1 MYVYIHIYIYK
12 DPDRGESHW
21 QELHPQLFVRPWWR
35 ARSMLGVTSR
45 PINAGRKKKVPSQ
58 FALHPPLCFGKAA
71 ELQPLRAWTIQHLV
85 YYRAYDMYPYMYNM
99 YTYVIIIWHLFQ
111 RKFSRSWMTYLLTSS
126 FVLLELHSCNDLK
139 WRVTWQTEYWAK
151 GAWMK
156 AKSIEE
162 EKPESDWNLKRTE
175 GARKKTG
182 EQVTVVGKL
191 EWNLVLCGSLSVDLS
206 FLRGLV
212 LHGSKSVSCSHF
224 QHTVEIV
231 DLPYITFFP
240 RLGHARILAG
250 ATERTLWFQH
260 SSPSWAVPFNGN
272 LVRELSVC
280 EWTVT
285 VVYAKIDERH
295 RTSLKYRNVQSP
307 GHVWSVG
314 QLFQKGFK
322 SSCDNLRQALREL
335 QSMCYTL
342 RCPQSALGIMMYNGH
357 TALKVS
363 RELPDRRVRLKF
375 FFQEYTDQLG
385 CTRPVRAVRKLSAK
399 PCSFVGKNWSEQHFS
414 LVSISKGCQACCSRE
429 LGTNHFHIIIFY
441 QKRTTDDA
449 CSMLGLSSAP
459 SFRHGANNISPTAN
473 VTLYTDL
480 T

>member
-1 MYVYIHIYIYK
+1 
-12 DPDRGESHW
+12 
-21 QELHPQLFVRPWWR
+21 
-35 ARSMLGVTSR
+35 MLGVK
-45 PINAGRKKKVPSQ
+45 RKFLRNLLCILL
-58 FALHPPLCFGKAA
+58 FALAKRQSCNLCALGRYNT
-71 ELQPLRAWTIQHLV
+71 LYIIVHMICIL
-85 YYRAYDMYPYMYNM
+85 YMYNM

-399 PCSFVGKNWSEQHFS
+399 PCSFVGKNWSEQHFFTCFNLQGLPS
-414 LVSISKGCQACCSRE
+414 LLLSGTGNQPLSHHHLLSKTHYWRRVLHAGFELCSKLQARSKQYIPNRQC
-429 LGTNHFHIIIFY
+429 HIVH
-441 QKRTTDDA
+441 
-449 CSMLGLSSAP
+449 GLDID
-459 SFRHGANNISPTAN
+459 N
-473 VTLYTDL
+473 
-480 T
+480 